1 MRMTWIAILVVGL
14 LAGFGC
20 GPSAHELRERTL
32 STLNTEANRWD
43 GGKAFDTQATDAYG
57 RAISASVQKTPLNY
71 NLELRSNGPDGL
83 PGNSDDITVQ
93 RSKGHGET
101 TLTLEAA
108 KVTETLSGAAA
119 SGAVKGFR
127 MGLGL
132 GAGEE
137 KKKGEEKKN

>member
-1 MRMTWIAILVVGL
+1 MRHSWIALLGVGL
-14 LAGFGC
+14 LAAGC

-43 GGKAFDTQATDAYG
+43 GGKTFDTTAADAYG
-57 RAISASVQKTPLNY
+57 RPISASVQKTPLNY

-83 PGNSDDITVQ
+83 PGNSDDVVVH
-93 RSKGHGET
+93 RSKAHGET
-101 TLTLEAA
+101 TLTDEAA

-119 SGAVKGFR
+119 SGMVKGLR
-127 MGLGL
+127 KGIGL

-137 KKKGEEKKN
+137 KKKGEEKK